1 MELTQAQKDAAT
13 QAVNRLREPLSVK
26 VSKRAKSST
35 GQAIVELSYNSGEEG
50 TLVVVVSQDLT
61 AKIVKKSANGEKE
74 VAATG
79 ATAFEAA
86 DSYVFSVFGRR

>member
-13 QAVNRLREPLSVK
+13 QAVNRMKEPLSVK

-35 GQAIVELSYNSGEEG
+35 GQAIVELSYNSGAAE
-50 TLVVVVSQDLT
+50 TLAVVVSQDLT

-74 VAATG
+74 VVATG

-86 DSYVFSVFGRR
+86 NTYVFSVFGRR